1 VLGLNGS
8 KNIKKPISKSFVS
21 ARFLII
27 DIVLR
32 YGCVKK
38 FIDHLISKSP
48 IILLGSYTLLG
59 QLNHDL
65 VLAMTA
71 NKVI

>member
-1 VLGLNGS
+1 MRARLLWLQEH
-8 KNIKKPISKSFVS
+8 KKPISKSFVS

-38 FIDHLISKSP
+38 ARLCSNYP
-48 IILLGSYTLLG
+48 
-59 QLNHDL
+59 
-65 VLAMTA
+65 
-71 NKVI
+71 

>member
-1 VLGLNGS
+1 VLKRIDRVLT
-8 KNIKKPISKSFVS
+8 VHD
-21 ARFLII
+21 LDHII
-27 DIVLR
+27 R
-32 YGCVKK
+32 
-38 FIDHLISKSP
+38 FIDHLMSKSP
-48 IILLGSYTLLG
+48 IILLGSCRLLG